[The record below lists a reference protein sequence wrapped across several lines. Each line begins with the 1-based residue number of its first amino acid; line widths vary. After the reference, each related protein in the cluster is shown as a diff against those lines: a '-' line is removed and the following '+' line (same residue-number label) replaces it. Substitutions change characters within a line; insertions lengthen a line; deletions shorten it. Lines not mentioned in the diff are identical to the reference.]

1 MTRKTLF
8 IKILKGVAWTGL
20 GLVALLGLVFAALQT
35 QAVKG
40 RLAAWISGTLSS
52 QDRTVSIQGLDG
64 WLPFEISTQSITVSD
79 VKGTALHLEQA
90 GLGWDPLA
98 LLTGT
103 LKVSSLQART
113 VTLNHLPQSSSQVQP
128 EQEQKPFQLPQLP
141 PVIIES
147 VDLPK
152 ISLGPSV
159 AGATGVFAFQAGLA
173 LHSWQ
178 NVHGSLD
185 LVQTDQPG
193 FEFQGQFAL
202 EEQNL
207 TTDMTIRE
215 RPSGFLDTLLGNSL
229 PLPVNLTLTGQGPA
243 RTWNGSLE
251 ITSRAK
257 SLFQGTVNVSSAKD
271 SVSLG
276 LKSRAWVQE
285 FLPVSLQQVL
295 QTRETFPLEVQV
307 NYDKATGVVTLQTLQ
322 AQTSLARL
330 DVSGEIDVRNK
341 GLSLLAGLNCPDLTA
356 LQPLLPVQ
364 AEGRAALNLRAEG
377 AWTTPDLELGLT
389 VSDLRASQIRVPD
402 GEITLSA
409 SLPSSLDHSAI
420 AVTGSGQLSQVQNN
434 DAPLT
439 SGPVDL
445 AFLTR
450 YHPSGLVEIDEFRL
464 SSGTE
469 EILLSARLEPDRSF
483 VSNLSV
489 TLPHLEAQPVV
500 KSTGL
505 AGAFD
510 FDAALQ
516 GKLDPATVSASLTA
530 RTTNLSGLPDQ
541 IMAIA
546 GSHQKL
552 TGNVFLHQD
561 GVLSITPLDLKG
573 PHVSV
578 NLLGQLDTRSGELDL
593 TTSLQ
598 GPELSLLDLTALP
611 GLQGAVTATASCQG
625 PWSSMQAQA
634 EVTIQDLGQSGLKP
648 SHLTANLTARDLPE
662 APAGTLDLELKR
674 NSTSVNSSL
683 DFSFI
688 DRIVT
693 IANLK
698 LSGPQ
703 TSLSAQATWPLNT
716 SEATRAEVS
725 FQTGSLSWLETF
737 IPFSCTGQAEL
748 TAEYTE
754 RTGVGHLS
762 AQGLVKNL
770 ALPWVS
776 IGRSDLQ
783 ATVTDLESLSGNVS
797 LTGADI
803 DFGDMSLTSLDV
815 SGQGDRSGADFAV
828 VTKGHLPQPFAFKT
842 QGSLSLSDTQ
852 TIVSL
857 QTGGGFLSRLDFDW
871 DQPITIIQEAGELR
885 LPGTEINLAQGTLL
899 LEARTSN
906 MSAVQALL
914 QTRDIELNDLP
925 LDRFRSLS
933 GRIDSDISVQGTLQ
947 DPRMQVQASISE
959 LKSRLEAT
967 SDLPPASVSLAAQ
980 YDGNRMQASLEASQT
995 DLISLQADLTLPGAL
1010 ALHPFQFDPRAGLDG
1025 ALTGKL
1031 DLNVMNS
1038 VLPVDGHQYGGN
1050 LDIDLQLSGPLSSP
1064 VVNGDFELHKGRYE
1078 HALTGFA
1085 LTQLEVAG
1093 KIEERTLTLT
1103 TLQASDGSQ
1112 GSLSGQG
1119 RLELQPD
1126 RNIEYTLS
1134 TRFDSARLIRLD
1146 MAQGSVSGDLQVTGT
1161 SDQAAVA
1168 GELSIFPLEISLPQ
1182 PGPPGTSGLIIRDKE
1197 AVPES
1202 AAEQKTLPQPAEG
1215 SLLNNTDLDIG
1226 ITLPQGT
1233 FVRGRGLDSEWEA
1246 RLRVQGRASDPR
1258 ISGQI
1263 HTVRGH
1269 LNLLTKRFTLTEGT
1283 ITFANEFPP
1292 QPLLDITATHKAK
1305 DIEVMVTITGSASQ
1319 PTISLDSDP
1328 AYPRDEI
1335 LSQLL
1340 FNRELST
1347 ISPLQAVKLALAVR
1361 TLTSG
1366 GGEGIMDKTRNLFG
1380 LDELDVRASDQEEG
1394 TTVGVGKY
1402 VNENIY
1408 FKVEKG
1414 LDAESGRVTVDIE
1427 LSPRFSVETQ
1437 AGALTQGATF
1447 KWNYQY

>member
-1 MTRKTLF
+1 MAGKIIF
-8 IKILKGVAWTGL
+8 IKILKGAAWTGL
-20 GLVALLGLVFAALQT
+20 GLVVLLGVACAALQT
-35 QAVKG
+35 QAAKG

-52 QDRTVSIQGLDG
+52 QDRTISIQGLDG
-64 WLPFEISTQSITVSD
+64 WLPFEISIQSITVSD
-79 VKGTALHLEQA
+79 PKGTALHLEEA
-90 GLGWDPLA
+90 GLAWDPLA

-103 LKVSSLQART
+103 LKVSSIQART
-113 VTLNHLPQSSSQVQP
+113 ITLNHLPHSSPQDQP
-128 EQEQKPFQLPQLP
+128 EQEEQSFQPPQLP

-147 VDLPK
+147 VDLPEVRL
-152 ISLGPSV
+152 SPAV
-159 AGATGVFAFQAGLA
+159 AGAPGVFAFQASLA

-178 NVHGSLD
+178 TLSCSLD
-185 LVQTDQPG
+185 LTQTDQPG

-202 EEQNL
+202 EKQSMSAG
-207 TTDMTIRE
+207 MTVRE
-215 RPSGFLDTLLGNSL
+215 RPSGFLDTLLGSSL
-229 PLPVNLTLTGQGPA
+229 PLPVDLTLTGQGPA
-243 RTWNGSLE
+243 RAWNGALE

-285 FLPVSLQQVL
+285 FLPASLQQVL
-295 QTRETFPLEVQV
+295 QTQTAIPLELQV
-307 NYDKATGVVTLQTLQ
+307 NYNKASEALTLQTLQ
-322 AQTSLARL
+322 VQTSLARL
-330 DVSGEIDVRNK
+330 DLSGQIDLRNK
-341 GLSLLAGLNCPDLTA
+341 GLSLLAGLDCPDLRA

-364 AEGRAALNLRAEG
+364 VQGRTALNLRAEG
-377 AWTTPDLELGLT
+377 AWATPDLQLELT
-389 VSDLRASQIRVPD
+389 FSDLRASQLRVPD
-402 GEITLSA
+402 GQLTLST
-409 SLPSSLDHSAI
+409 SLPSSLQDTAI
-420 AVTGSGQLSQVQNN
+420 AVTGSGQLSQVQSNHV
-434 DAPLT
+434 PLT

-445 AFLTR
+445 DFQTR
-450 YHPSGLVEIDEFRL
+450 YHPSGLVEIDGFTL
-464 SSGTE
+464 SSATE
-469 EILLSARLEPDRSF
+469 KILLTARLEPDRSF
-483 VSNLSV
+483 VSNLSL
-489 TLPHLEAQPVV
+489 TLPHLAAQPVV
-500 KSTGL
+500 KSAGL
-505 AGAFD
+505 SGALA

-546 GSHQKL
+546 GSHQEL
-552 TGNVFLHQD
+552 AGNVFLHQD

-578 NLLGQLDTRSGELDL
+578 NLIGQVDTRSGELDL

-598 GPELSLLDLTALP
+598 GPKLSLLDLTALP
-611 GLQGAVTATASCQG
+611 GLQGAVRATGSCQG
-625 PWSSMQAQA
+625 PWSSLQARA
-634 EVTIQDLGQSGLKP
+634 EVTIQDLAQSGLKP
-648 SHLTANLTARDLPE
+648 SNLTARLAARDLPE
-662 APAGTLDLELKR
+662 APAGTLDLELER
-674 NSTSVNSSL
+674 NSTAVNSSL
-683 DFSFI
+683 DFSLI

-693 IANLK
+693 IDNVT

-703 TSLSAQATWPLNT
+703 TSLAAQATWPLSA
-716 SEATRAEVS
+716 SEDASAGVS

-737 IPFSCTGQAEL
+737 VPFSCAGQAEL
-748 TAEYTE
+748 KAEYTE

-770 ALPWVS
+770 TLPWVA

-783 ATVTDLESLSGNVS
+783 ATVTDLESLSGSLS

-803 DFGDMSLTSLDV
+803 GFGDMSLTSLDV

-828 VTKGHLPQPFAFKT
+828 ATKGLLPRPFAFKT

-852 TIVSL
+852 TTVSL
-857 QTGGGFLSRLDFDW
+857 KTGEGSLSRLDFDW
-871 DQPITIIQEAGELR
+871 NQPITIIQEAGELR
-885 LPGTEINLAQGTLL
+885 LPGTEINLAQGTLF

-914 QTRDIELNDLP
+914 QTRGIELNDLP
-925 LDRFRSLS
+925 LDRLRSLS
-933 GRIDSDISVQGTLQ
+933 GRIDSDVKVQGTLQ
-947 DPRMQVQASISE
+947 DPRMQVQASIRE
-959 LKSRLEAT
+959 LKSRLEAA
-967 SDLPPASVSLAAQ
+967 SDLPPASVSLAAG

-1010 ALHPFQFDPRAGLDG
+1010 ALHPFQFGLRAGLDG
-1025 ALTGKL
+1025 AMTGKL

-1038 VLPVDGHQYGGN
+1038 VLPLDGHQYGGN

-1064 VVNGDFELHKGRYE
+1064 VVNGDFALHKGRYE
-1078 HALTGFA
+1078 HALSGFA
-1085 LTQLEVAG
+1085 LTDLKLAG
-1093 KIEERTLTLT
+1093 TVQERTLTLT

-1119 RLELQPD
+1119 HLELQPD
-1126 RNIEYTLS
+1126 RNIEYALS

-1161 SDQAAVA
+1161 SDQAAVT